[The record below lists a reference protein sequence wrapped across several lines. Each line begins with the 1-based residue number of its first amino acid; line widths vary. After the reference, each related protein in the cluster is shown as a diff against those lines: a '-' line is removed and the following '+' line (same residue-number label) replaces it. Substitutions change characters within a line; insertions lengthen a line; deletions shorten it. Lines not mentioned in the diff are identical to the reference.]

1 MSKPFPYRVR
11 ILLLV
16 SLALSA
22 LDAGAELVVIFDNGR
37 TQSLAPYLQA
47 IEPAPQAPTPATPA
61 TPATP
66 SLGAAQLDNLLP
78 IRSPGLSPGKVRA
91 RAHARPLLR
100 PFFMVGAD
108 ARSRRWLAHRRE
120 HLVSI
125 GAVGLL
131 VAADSERELQQIARL
146 AQGLPITPASGS
158 DLARVLGLEHYPVL
172 ITASGISQ

>member
-1 MSKPFPYRVR
+1 MNKLFPYQVR
-11 ILLLV
+11 ILLLTA
-16 SLALSA
+16 LALGT

-37 TQSLAPYLQA
+37 TQSLAPYLEA
-47 IEPAPQAPTPATPA
+47 IEPGPHTPTPA

-78 IRSPGLSPGKVRA
+78 IRSPGLSPGKVHA

-100 PFFMVGAD
+100 PFFMIGVD
-108 ARSRRWLAHRRE
+108 ARSRRWLARRRE

-131 VAADSERELQQIARL
+131 VAADNERELQQIARL

>member
-1 MSKPFPYRVR
+1 MR
-11 ILLLV
+11 LLLLAA
-16 SLALSA
+16 LALSA

-37 TQSLAPYLQA
+37 TQSLAPYLEA
-47 IEPAPQAPTPATPA
+47 IEPGPQPPPPATPA
-61 TPATP
+61 VP
-66 SLGAAQLDNLLP
+66 SLGAADPATLLP
-78 IRSPGLSPGKVRA
+78 IRSPGLSPGRVHA

-100 PFFMVGAD
+100 PFFMIGAD
-108 ARSRRWLAHRRE
+108 ARSRRWLVHRRE

-131 VAADSERELQQIARL
+131 VAADSERELQQVAKLAR
-146 AQGLPITPASGS
+146 GLPITPASGS